1 MAFFACSV
9 MPDLPSSNDIRSA
22 FLDFFRDRGHEV
34 VPSDSLAPHGDP
46 TLLFTN
52 AGMNQFKNVF
62 LGTGERDYCRAVDTQ
77 KCLRVSGK
85 HNDLEEVGLDTYH
98 HTFFE
103 MLGNWSFGDY
113 FKKEAIGWA
122 WELLVD
128 VFGLAPDR
136 LYATVHE
143 GDDALRLAPDSEAAA
158 LWKSETSIDPD
169 HILYG
174 NSKDNFWMMGDEGP
188 CGPCSEIHIDLRSD
202 EARRAVP
209 GKQLVNADHPEV
221 MELWNLVFIQ
231 YNALGNGLLEPLAA
245 RHVDTGLGLER
256 LVAVLQGKRSNYDT
270 DLFAPL
276 LAGVAALSP
285 REEITSYDDIDIA
298 DEAELERRRVAMR
311 VVADH
316 VRTIAFAIA
325 DGVSPGNVG
334 RSYVI
339 RRILRRAVRFGYQAL
354 GMREPFVYRLIA
366 PLVEKMGDSF
376 PELRT
381 HREHIER
388 VTRAEEEHF
397 LRTLGTGIDFFEYIA
412 NHVKALADVIKE
424 AEHVV
429 QEVAAREGI
438 SIHEVNSRARA
449 EYSGEGYR
457 RVRETKSAAQKVLS
471 LLGSDRKMMDILRKA
486 FGKRPGYEAY
496 RVFIFAATGG
506 RVPGEIVFLLHDTY
520 GFPVDLTQLMA
531 REKGLVVHD
540 EDLARYEELME
551 MQKERARAGASFRM
565 AADTEGAWQVFASG
579 EDAVPGDS
587 LFVGYTTL
595 EATDVRIA
603 AMRVVSPEVNGKHEE
618 KRAHQAARAQYEIV
632 LDRTPFYG
640 ESGGQVGDTGVLDV
654 GGEHI
659 RVLDTKK
666 QQHRIVHCVDRLPD
680 DSYALVHAA
689 VDADRRRR
697 IEKHHTATH
706 LLHAALREALGEH
719 VQQRGSLVAPDRLRF
734 DFSHYERV
742 APQMLETV
750 QARINEVIQRDVQAL
765 VEFDVPIAEAQARG
779 AIALFGEKYEDRVRV
794 VTFDPAWSVELCGG
808 THVRTTGELGVFRL
822 LSEGS
827 VAAGIRRLEAVV
839 GEEALDVIEQERK
852 ALVGIREQLGF
863 VQRPASEEVARLVA
877 ENKRLR
883 REVGM
888 HREQAL
894 AGQLE
899 DFLEKGYEVGGIRVI
914 TGRMEA
920 VPMDMLRSLA
930 ETMRERMGE
939 SSVAVLG
946 TPDSEGEKVYLA
958 AVASDDLIRSG
969 VLKAGDLVGRL
980 ARIVGGGGGG
990 RPELATA
997 GGRRPEKLD
1006 EALASTGEVVR
1017 AFLEDSAS

>member
-1 MAFFACSV
+1 MASFACSV
-9 MPDLPSSNDIRSA
+9 MPELLSSNDIRSA
-22 FLDFFRDRGHEV
+22 FLDFFKDRGHEI

-62 LGTGERDYCRAVDTQ
+62 LGTGERDCRRAADTQ

-143 GDDALRLAPDSEAAA
+143 GDDALNLPPDSEAAA
-158 LWKSETSIDPD
+158 LWKSETDINPD

-174 NSKDNFWMMGDEGP
+174 SSKDNFWMMGDEGP

-209 GKQLVNADHPEV
+209 GKELVNTDHPEV
-221 MELWNLVFIQ
+221 IELWNLVFIQ
-231 YNALGNGLLEPLAA
+231 YNAPGNGSLEPLAA

-276 LAGVAALSP
+276 LAAVAALSP
-285 REEITSYDDIDIA
+285 CEEIISYDHIDID
-298 DEAELERRRVAMR
+298 DEAEHERRRVAMR

-316 VRTIAFAIA
+316 VRTIGFAIA

-354 GMREPFVYRLIA
+354 GMREPFVHRLIA

-376 PELRT
+376 PELRI

-397 LRTLGTGIDFFEYIA
+397 LRTLGTGIDFFEYIS
-412 NHVKALADVIKE
+412 NHVKALADAVKE
-424 AEHVV
+424 AEHAV
-429 QEVAAREGI
+429 QEVAAREGV
-438 SIHEVNSRARA
+438 SIHTVNSRARV
-449 EYSGEGYR
+449 EDSSEGYR
-457 RVRETKSAAQKVLS
+457 RVRETKAAARKVFS
-471 LLGSDRKMMDILRKA
+471 SLGSDRKMMDILRKA

-496 RVFIFAATGG
+496 RIFIFVATEG
-506 RVPGEIVFLLHDTY
+506 RISGEIVFLLHDTY

-540 EDLARYEELME
+540 EDIARYEELME
-551 MQKERARAGASFRM
+551 MQKERARAGASFRL
-565 AADTEGAWQVFASG
+565 AADTEEAWQVFVSG
-579 EDAVPGDS
+579 EDFVSGDS
-587 LFVGYTTL
+587 LFVGYTSL

-603 AMRVVSPEVNGKHEE
+603 AMRVVSLEVNGKDKE
-618 KRAHQAARAQYEIV
+618 KRAPQAARARYEIV

-640 ESGGQVGDTGVLDV
+640 ESGGQVGDTGILDV
-654 GGEHI
+654 GGEQI

-666 QQHRIVHCVDRLPD
+666 RQNRIVHCVDRLPD
-680 DSYALVHAA
+680 DSSAPVHAA
-689 VDADRRRR
+689 VDGDRRLR

-706 LLHAALREALGEH
+706 LLHAVLREVLGKH

-742 APQMLETV
+742 APEMLETV
-750 QARINEVIQRDVQAL
+750 QARINEVIQRDVPARI
-765 VEFDVPIAEAQARG
+765 EFDVPMAEAQARG
-779 AIALFGEKYEDRVRV
+779 AIALFGEKYGDRVRI
-794 VTFDPAWSVELCGG
+794 VTFDPALSVELCGG
-808 THVRTTGELGVFRL
+808 THVRATGELGIFRF

-839 GEEALDVIEQERK
+839 GEQALGVIEQERK
-852 ALVGIREQLGF
+852 ELMGVREQIGS
-863 VQRPASEEVARLVA
+863 VQRPASEEIARLVA

-883 REVGM
+883 REVER

-894 AGQLE
+894 VGQLE
-899 DFLEKGYEVGGIRVI
+899 DFIEQGCEVEGICVI
-914 TGRMEA
+914 TGRVEP

-946 TPDSEGEKVYLA
+946 APDSEGDKVYLA
-958 AVASDDLIRSG
+958 AVVSDDIVRPG

-1006 EALASTGEVVR
+1006 EALASAAEVVR
-1017 AFLEDSAS
+1017 ASLGDSVS